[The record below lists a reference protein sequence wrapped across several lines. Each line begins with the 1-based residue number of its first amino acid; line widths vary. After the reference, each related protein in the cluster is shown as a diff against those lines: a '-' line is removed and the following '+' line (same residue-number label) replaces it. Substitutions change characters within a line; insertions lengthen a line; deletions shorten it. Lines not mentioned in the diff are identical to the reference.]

1 MSCDTPST
9 TSDCTTPANCGGG
22 CGCSETTGTPV
33 LPKCQDINL
42 TAGTFTH
49 ATVVVNSTGCITSVT
64 SGEPELYTP
73 DECCGGGSGGSGG
86 AGPRGPKG
94 DPGSAATIEV
104 NTVIGAGTTWSVENT
119 GTTSAAVFK
128 FTAPAPTSSG
138 STPSGATGE
147 INGLKVE
154 SGLVKTLPLGLITQV
169 TFAPAGTNAS
179 LISALAVPDLTVPGK
194 VALSINLDLLISNLR
209 DEYTAQNTAQANTI
223 SDLTAAVSDLVNSVT
238 TLQSTLTS
246 QQSTLTSQQS
256 TLTSQQNQITTMS
269 TELIDLRGDFEAYKA
284 SHP

>member
-22 CGCSETTGTPV
+22 CGCSETTGTPI

-86 AGPRGPKG
+86 TGPRGPKG
-94 DPGSAATIEV
+94 DAGPAATIEV
-104 NTVIGAGTTWSVENT
+104 NSVIGTGTTWSVENT

-128 FTAPAPTSSG
+128 FTAPAPSSG
-138 STPSGATGE
+138 GSSTTSGATGE
-147 INGLKVE
+147 INGLKTIA
-154 SGLVKTLPLGLITQV
+154 GLVKTLPLGLVTDV
-169 TFAPAGTNAS
+169 TFTAVGTNAS
-179 LISALAVPDLTVPGK
+179 MFTPLAVPNLTTLGK
-194 VALSINLDLLISNLR
+194 YELSLNLDLLISTLR
-209 DEYTAQNTAQANTI
+209 DEFNAQNTAQANTI

-238 TLQSTLTS
+238 ALQSTLTS
-246 QQSTLTSQQS
+246 QQATLTGQQS
-256 TLTSQQNQITTMS
+256 QITSMS